1 MLSSLKSDL
10 DEVLDLTSGLW
21 DDLRGARI
29 LVTGGT
35 GFIGTWLLASLVHA
49 NQRHDLDLEA
59 VVLTRN
65 PEGFRKKIPHLA
77 DSPEI
82 HLVPGDVCQLPALAG
97 SFTHLIHAATDASAQ
112 LLTANPHLMFDTIVS
127 GTRAVLEVATEKA
140 IGSSLFLSS
149 GAVYGRQP
157 HDLER
162 IPEDWNGLLDCAD
175 PRSAYAE
182 GKRAA
187 ETLCGIHAH
196 QHGLAISIARCFAF
210 VGPYLPLDSHFAIG
224 NFIGD
229 ALAGKTI
236 RVKGDGTPYRSY
248 LYATDLT
255 AWLWHLL
262 VRGESGVP
270 FNVGSEEAVSIRELA
285 AQVGQELNSS
295 FEILG
300 QAAPHQM
307 PERYVPS
314 TEHIRQKLGLS
325 QTVSLQEGIRRT
337 ARWHADR
344 QICMASRIP

>member
-1 MLSSLKSDL
+1 MPEDSVPSSLKSDL

-21 DDLRGARI
+21 ADLRSARI

-49 NQRHDLDLEA
+49 NQRHHLDLEA

-65 PEGFRKKIPHLA
+65 PEAFRHKVPHLG
-77 DSPEI
+77 DSPAI
-82 HLVPGDVCQLPALAG
+82 HLVQGDVRQLPALAG

-112 LLTANPHLMFDTIVS
+112 LLAANPQLMFDTIVS
-127 GTRAVLEVATEKA
+127 GTRAVLEAATEKG
-140 IGSSLFLSS
+140 IGRNLFLSS

-196 QHGLAISIARCFAF
+196 QHGLPISIARCFAF
-210 VGPYLPLDSHFAIG
+210 VGPYLPLDTHFAIG

-270 FNVGSEEAVSIRELA
+270 FNVGSEEALSIGELA
-285 AQVGQELNSS
+285 AVVGRELGAPI
-295 FEILG
+295 EILG
-300 QAAPHQM
+300 RSAPGQK
-307 PERYVPS
+307 PERYVPD
-314 TEHIRQKLGLS
+314 TERICQKLGLK

-337 ARWHADR
+337 ARWHADF
-344 QICMASRIP
+344 

>member
-1 MLSSLKSDL
+1 MPEDSVPSSLKADL

-21 DDLRGARI
+21 ADLKGARI

-49 NQRHDLDLEA
+49 NQRHHLDLEA

-65 PEGFRKKIPHLA
+65 PESFRLKVPHLG
-77 DSPEI
+77 DSPAI
-82 HLVPGDVCQLPALAG
+82 HLVQGDVRQPPQLTG
-97 SFTHLIHAATDASAQ
+97 SFTHLIHAATDASVQ
-112 LLTANPHLMFDTIVS
+112 LLAANPQLMFDTIVS
-127 GTRAVLEVATEKA
+127 GTRAVLQVATEKA
-140 IGSSLFLSS
+140 IGRSLFLSS
-149 GAVYGRQP
+149 GAAYGRQP

-196 QHGLAISIARCFAF
+196 QHGLPISIARCFAF
-210 VGPYLPLDSHFAIG
+210 VGPYLPLDTHFAIG

-270 FNVGSEEAVSIRELA
+270 FNVGSEEAVSIGELA
-285 AQVGQELNSS
+285 AQVGQELGTS

-300 QAAPHQM
+300 QTAPGQK

-314 TEHIRQKLGLS
+314 TERIRQRLGLS

-337 ARWHADR
+337 ARWHAG
-344 QICMASRIP
+344 

>member
-1 MLSSLKSDL
+1 MPEDSVPSLLKSDL
-10 DEVLDLTSGLW
+10 DEVLDLTSDLW
-21 DDLRGARI
+21 GDLRGARI

-49 NQRHDLDLEA
+49 NQRHHLDLEA

-65 PEGFRKKIPHLA
+65 PESFRLKVPHLG
-77 DSPEI
+77 DSPAI
-82 HLVPGDVCQLPALAG
+82 HLVQGDVRQPPLLAG
-97 SFTHLIHAATDASAQ
+97 PFTHLIHAATDASVQ
-112 LLTANPHLMFDTIVS
+112 LLAANPQLMFDTIVS
-127 GTRAVLEVATEKA
+127 GTRAILEVAIEKA
-140 IGSSLFLSS
+140 IGRSLFLSS

-187 ETLCGIHAH
+187 ENLCGIHAH
-196 QHGLAISIARCFAF
+196 QHGLPISIARCFAF
-210 VGPYLPLDSHFAIG
+210 VGPYLPIDTHFAIG

-229 ALAGKTI
+229 ALARKTI

-270 FNVGSEEAVSIRELA
+270 FNVGSEEAVSIGELA
-285 AQVGQELNSS
+285 AQVGQELGTS

-300 QAAPHQM
+300 QAAPGQK

-314 TEHIRQKLGLS
+314 TERIRQRLGLS

-337 ARWHADR
+337 ARWHAG
-344 QICMASRIP
+344 

>member
-1 MLSSLKSDL
+1 MSVNAVPGALTSDL
-10 DEVLDLTSGLW
+10 EEVLDLTSGLW
-21 DDLRGARI
+21 DELRDARI

-35 GFIGTWLLASLVHA
+35 GFIGTWLLATLVHA
-49 NQRHDLDLEA
+49 TRRHRLDLEA

-65 PEGFRKKIPHLA
+65 PEAFRQKVPWLGQA
-77 DSPEI
+77 PEI
-82 HLVPGDVCQLPALAG
+82 HLVPGDVRRLPVLSG
-97 SFTHLIHAATDASAQ
+97 PFTHLIHAATDASAQ
-112 LLTANPHLMFDTIVS
+112 LLEENPQLMFDTIVS
-127 GTRAVLEVATEKA
+127 GTRAVLETAAEKA
-140 IGSSLFLSS
+140 IGRSLFLSS

-162 IPEDWNGLLDCAD
+162 IPEDWNGRLDCAD

-187 ETLCGIHAH
+187 ETLCSIYAR
-196 QHGLAISIARCFAF
+196 QHGLPISIARCFAF
-210 VGPYLPLDSHFAIG
+210 VGPFLPLDIHFAIG

-229 ALAGKTI
+229 ALNRKTI

-270 FNVGSEEAVSIRELA
+270 QNVGSEEAVSIGELA
-285 AQVGQELNSS
+285 AEVGRELGAP

-300 QAAPHQM
+300 QAVPGRK

-314 TEHIRQKLGLS
+314 TERIRQSLGLR

-337 ARWHADR
+337 ARWHAG
-344 QICMASRIP
+344 